1 MCVSTLLVMFN
12 SFHSRDLLYWGES
25 GGGIGFQVV
34 MVLGTGSGEENGGEK
49 KGGGGRRKYE
59 I

>member
-1 MCVSTLLVMFN
+1 MRVYPPRHVQLISLQRPLV
-12 SFHSRDLLYWGES
+12 WGES